1 MSLFKKR
8 LAYYRKIKQEKED
21 GKFHF
26 IPFKP
31 YFPKFSKYLHGI
43 YPSSYVLLSAFS
55 GMGKSKFARYAF
67 CRLPLHFA
75 SKNKG
80 VKVTVII
87 NALEETKEEVIDH
100 LINSSAS
107 NKGINTNWATLRGF
121 SNDVVNDE
129 QLDKLDEIDF
139 SMYEENLHVIDESN
153 TFGIYKYVRNYMN
166 TIGTFY
172 DFDDKPI
179 EGEFKKN
186 QSWARYEADDPNHF
200 VILIIDHL
208 SLISTNTGKTHYQT
222 LKDFSANDIRRKMS
236 LKMGLCCVVVQQH
249 YATSGKKQFTSSGKP
264 IIEALIPTPD
274 HLGDMRNSH
283 RAATVHIALF
293 DPQIYG
299 IDDMYGWQVPDKPV
313 RTVHLLKN
321 RYTGNAGIFVPMWFD
336 GDKEKFKEIKINN
349 NN

>member
-139 SMYEENLHVIDESN
+139 FSN
-153 TFGIYKYVRNYMN
+153 INDIIILVSFIILFGI
-166 TIGTFY
+166 
-172 DFDDKPI
+172 
-179 EGEFKKN
+179 
-186 QSWARYEADDPNHF
+186 
-200 VILIIDHL
+200 
-208 SLISTNTGKTHYQT
+208 
-222 LKDFSANDIRRKMS
+222 
-236 LKMGLCCVVVQQH
+236 
-249 YATSGKKQFTSSGKP
+249 FTSYISSYFMTQK
-264 IIEALIPTPD
+264 
-274 HLGDMRNSH
+274 
-283 RAATVHIALF
+283 
-293 DPQIYG
+293 Y
-299 IDDMYGWQVPDKPV
+299 
-313 RTVHLLKN
+313 LKL
-321 RYTGNAGIFVPMWFD
+321 
-336 GDKEKFKEIKINN
+336 KISR
-349 NN
+349 